1 MFRLIRLFTKVF
13 SDMTRNNRPDI
24 RMAWDDPNTTFSF
37 WLLVIT
43 NILKWYKNV
52 ISVWHVA
59 GSLPHLWASAN
70 MWYSVT
76 ASVTL
81 DSISVFWHS
90 ILSLIWTITCT
101 TDWFYPCASE
111 AQAQWSSA
119 VRMRSEASNIILL
132 VCPAVETLRSLRML
146 LLALPGICYRS
157 QLEILIKIT
166 AGAYFSWRDEW
177 KAKRRLS
184 VVLELSL
191 PWVFSI
197 FSIKAWFFCTF
208 LPLHLLDKKFPDFMD
223 SISQA

>member
-1 MFRLIRLFTKVF
+1 MWLVYGMWQVLCHICEHQPTCDTAWQLQWPWIQSLSF
-13 SDMTRNNRPDI
+13 DI
-24 RMAWDDPNTTFSF
+24 QSSHWSEPSHAPLTIL
-37 WLLVIT
+37 WL
-43 NILKWYKNV
+43 
-52 ISVWHVA
+52 
-59 GSLPHLWASAN
+59 
-70 MWYSVT
+70 
-76 ASVTL
+76 
-81 DSISVFWHS
+81 
-90 ILSLIWTITCT
+90 
-101 TDWFYPCASE
+101 YPCASE

-119 VRMRSEASNIILL
+119 IRMRSEASNIILL

-197 FSIKAWFFCTF
+197 FSIKAWFFCAF